1 MAVGCST
8 HYYRVTDPESGKTY
22 YTNKIDRVSKFL
34 LSITV
39 EQLDETKLRDH
50 IKEAA

>member
-1 MAVGCST
+1 LSPLNS
-8 HYYRVTDPESGKTY
+8 YNFSLDTDLVYFSRRLK
-22 YTNKIDRVSKFL
+22 RVSKFL